1 MDRREVMISLF
12 IVFGA
17 LILAVIGRTILK
29 PVPAHEQV
37 ATDDEAV
44 AKERQQMMEAIA
56 MSVF

>member
-1 MDRREVMISLF
+1 MISLF